1 MADFAVVLLN
11 ICVVLVSLCCI
22 AGINAFDQT
31 PPEKWFQMNDVLR
44 VSLGNFLFFAI
55 FALMMM
61 LSVSHWLHDEI

>member
-1 MADFAVVLLN
+1 
-11 ICVVLVSLCCI
+11 
-22 AGINAFDQT
+22 
-31 PPEKWFQMNDVLR
+31 LR